1 MQHRFTT
8 ASPCYMHGILPEEKY
23 WSDGYST
30 RKGRYKYFA
39 AKDDKDQ
46 NMMIIIPCRGDDK
59 KHYTCEVGDTDNPAA
74 GFPDP
79 GTPLIVP
86 LTPLNVNIGYRGPN
100 VYDAQVSESCNVS
113 SKGGKR
119 KKKKTKRTKR
129 KTKRTRRR
137 KRRKTKGKAKRKAR

>member
-1 MQHRFTT
+1 MQNRFTT

-23 WSDGYST
+23 WSDGYSSRRGAYT
-30 RKGRYKYFA
+30 YFA
-39 AKDDKDQ
+39 AKDDDNK
-46 NMMIIIPCRGDDK
+46 NMMIIIPCRGDDIK
-59 KHYTCEVGDTDNPAA
+59 YNKCDVGDTDNPAA

-86 LTPLNVNIGYRGPN
+86 MKPIGINSGTN
-100 VYDAQVSESCNVS
+100 VYRAQVSESCNVS
-113 SKGGKR
+113 SKSPKSPNSPKR

-137 KRRKTKGKAKRKAR
+137 KRRKTKRKAR